1 MSFGLTNALTVFQ
14 HMANDIFW
22 DFLDIFLIIY
32 LDDLLIYSKTQ
43 EEHNAHVR
51 QVLQRLRA
59 YGLYAKLEKC
69 NFDCK
74 QVEFLGYVASSEGVS
89 MDPTKVQTV
98 LDWRTPCSVR
108 DVQCFL
114 GIANFY
120 RKFIKEHSAI
130 ILPLT
135 QLTQKNQSF
144 IWTPGA
150 AKAFMDLKKAF
161 TFAPILARVDP
172 HKPFVIEVDA
182 SDFALVSILSQQG
195 VDGQL
200 HPVAIHS
207 RKFNAAEINYEVHD
221 KHLQAI
227 VDSFEQ

>member
-1 MSFGLTNALTVFQ
+1 MNGRTTFQGRYEHFEYTVMPFGLTNAHAVFQ
-14 HMANDIFW
+14 HMANDIFR

-32 LDDLLIYSKTQ
+32 SKTQ
-43 EEHNAHVR
+43 DEHNAHVR
-51 QVLQRLRA
+51 QVLQWLCE

-120 RKFIKEHSAI
+120 RKFIKGYSAI

-150 AKAFMDLKKAF
+150 AKAFMDYIC
-161 TFAPILARVDP
+161 PYIG
-172 HKPFVIEVDA
+172 
-182 SDFALVSILSQQG
+182 SC
-195 VDGQL
+195 
-200 HPVAIHS
+200 
-207 RKFNAAEINYEVHD
+207 
-221 KHLQAI
+221 
-227 VDSFEQ
+227 